1 MKWEHAFVNSALT
14 KDSFGQREGCPQR
27 GQPCDELPSHL
38 RLESFLQKRQRRLNC
53 RSLCIIVI
61 KVRKVINSLF
71 KAINKR

>member
-38 RLESFLQKRQRRLNC
+38 RLESFLQKRQRKKTQLSVALYHSNQ
-53 RSLCIIVI
+53 S
-61 KVRKVINSLF
+61 
-71 KAINKR
+71 